1 MPFSRRGC
9 IWVGEGLG
17 GPWGGLG
24 GPWGCCSPHGC
35 DGGDMGASV
44 LGEVGAM
51 PPRCAGGEELGFFG
65 AVPSLLSGF
74 WEGCLLDEAL
84 ANEFIAF

>member
-1 MPFSRRGC
+1 MAAYGWARG
-9 IWVGEGLG
+9 WG
-17 GPWGGLG
+17 GPGGGWGGPG
-24 GPWGCCSPHGC
+24 GAALRMAVMVA
-35 DGGDMGASV
+35 MGASV

-74 WEGCLLDEAL
+74 WEGWLLDEAL

>member
-1 MPFSRRGC
+1 
-9 IWVGEGLG
+9 
-17 GPWGGLG
+17 
-24 GPWGCCSPHGC
+24 
-35 DGGDMGASV
+35 MGASV

-74 WEGCLLDEAL
+74 WEGWLMDEAL

>member
-1 MPFSRRGC
+1 
-9 IWVGEGLG
+9 
-17 GPWGGLG
+17 
-24 GPWGCCSPHGC
+24 
-35 DGGDMGASV
+35 MGASV